1 MAEDAALDGPYSLV
15 VAAESLHW
23 MDWSVVLPKVAA
35 ELVPGAYLA
44 LGACR
49 ELAPSKQESTTYEP
63 SPVCKLLILD
73 CRLLIPDR
81 LLVERGEEGLAWS
94 AELGQLIS
102 MYSTNKEFRSYNLV
116 HELKIRGLF
125 QEVGRRPTAPVPFD
139 QSIDDHIEL
148 MHSRN
153 GFSRDRMTV
162 ESAADFDVRY
172 GELLQEYCTDET
184 VRISTT
190 VTIVWGIPGTA

>member
-44 LGACR
+44 
-49 ELAPSKQESTTYEP
+49 
-63 SPVCKLLILD
+63 
-73 CRLLIPDR
+73 
-81 LLVERGEEGLAWS
+81 LVERGEEGLAWS

-153 GFSRDRMTV
+153 GFSRDRMTA

>member
-44 LGACR
+44 
-49 ELAPSKQESTTYEP
+49 
-63 SPVCKLLILD
+63 
-73 CRLLIPDR
+73 
-81 LLVERGEEGLAWS
+81 LVERGEEGLAWS

-153 GFSRDRMTV
+153 GLSRDR
-162 ESAADFDVRY
+162 
-172 GELLQEYCTDET
+172 
-184 VRISTT
+184 
-190 VTIVWGIPGTA
+190 

>member
-63 SPVCKLLILD
+63 GAYLA
-73 CRLLIPDR
+73 
-81 LLVERGEEGLAWS
+81 LVERGEEGLAWS